1 MSGVKKC
8 DKINIVGA
16 GVFGLST
23 AIHLAQRG
31 YQNISVFDKHP
42 YDQSLYSYFK
52 GADAASADINKIV
65 RSAYGGVSIYQN
77 LTLEAIERWKDWNAE
92 IKSGKDL
99 PPGFSKDENVF
110 LPNGNLIMTDA
121 STLPAFDQ
129 ATIDSMEA
137 NGHRDTQLLTTDAR
151 HRRLA
156 EEMGIGFALDPF
168 QRGSKGLS
176 TVAVIDSTGGTAVAD
191 KACRFALHKARQ
203 LGVKFVMGPKTG
215 ALDSICYDVRGL
227 KRRVVGIRTRDQV
240 RHDAAMTILACG
252 GWTPSLVPE
261 LDNLCETTAGSV
273 AIYRIPRNSAL
284 WDRLA
289 PERFPSWQYK
299 MRDGAEGGLYGFA
312 RDEHGWFKIGYR
324 GTKYTNPVRQT
335 DGHER
340 SVPITRWSE
349 SEQLT
354 SIPAQ
359 ALKVIQQFVAKNLP
373 ELEQEGI
380 GLATTRVCWYNDSFD
395 NHLVIDRV
403 PETEGLMVATAGSGH
418 AFKYL
423 PVIGKYVADVMEGVK
438 TERPSIKAWK
448 WRRLENDMQPANVL
462 MEGSKGK
469 RALQNVA
476 LVPDEELSPATFT
489 AKL

>member
-31 YQNISVFDKHP
+31 YQNISVFDEHP

-252 GWTPSLVPE
+252 GWTPSLDSTQFCTVGSFGSRTIPK
-261 LDNLCETTAGSV
+261 LAGTVGPSTQTPSDRPTVMSV
-273 AIYRIPRNSAL
+273 VYQLLVESPR
-284 WDRLA
+284 
-289 PERFPSWQYK
+289 
-299 MRDGAEGGLYGFA
+299 A
-312 RDEHGWFKIGYR
+312 RTR
-324 GTKYTNPVRQT
+324 RN
-335 DGHER
+335 R
-340 SVPITRWSE
+340 S
-349 SEQLT
+349 
-354 SIPAQ
+354 
-359 ALKVIQQFVAKNLP
+359 
-373 ELEQEGI
+373 
-380 GLATTRVCWYNDSFD
+380 CYDS
-395 NHLVIDRV
+395 L

-489 AKL
+489 AKLYATVFFAATSRYIILSFFLTFRLVDAGVSFI